1 MWGWAHA
8 PTSSNR
14 RFETSVLAWDSSNEL
29 DVQCER
35 CKTEYEFDDA
45 LVSGRGTTVRCTHCG
60 HQFKVR
66 RTDVGDAAGDRW
78 LVQTANG
85 QQLTFLTLRELQ
97 RAILAKQ
104 VSRNDM
110 LLLGGG
116 PVRLLGSIAELD
128 PFFEGR
134 SSSRPPPAGDD
145 GNHGGPAIPRPGAQT
160 KPFGATADGQPAAYA
175 PQPPAAFFD
184 APTRKFEPA
193 RHMAPAMPAGPSTE
207 LMQEPRA
214 AFPPPTVPV
223 RRAMPRA
230 GDDLLDVNDMQV
242 AFPPSSED
250 PYDIPRR
257 RRVGGWVVA
266 FVLLL
271 AVGVVGW
278 VLAKPY
284 LVARNAPSGPRLDT
298 RAQGYLAEGER
309 AMADGDL
316 QAAQQ
321 AFDKASVL
329 AEHDVRVLV
338 DEARVAAANADISW
352 LKLRVLSPDSADE
365 LRATKAPFDDWVT
378 RARKASDEALS
389 LAPDDYGAV
398 RVKID
403 VLRLQGARDAARG
416 YISKLGPLG
425 GQPETAYVLAAL
437 DLAEPEPFWTT
448 VIDRLRLAA
457 SAENGAGRA
466 RAALVYAMA
475 KSGDVAGAKGEL
487 ARLDAQPRP
496 YPLLPSL
503 HAFVDKIPPKAAAD
517 AGAAAATAATPRVD
531 VSALPAVSPPSTPG
545 AATVSTD
552 HERDNTGGDQSGG
565 MHAASAAIKKGEW
578 AHARQIY
585 EALVARNPT
594 DSEALSG
601 IGDVERSQGNS
612 AGAIAAYKR
621 VLTINP
627 SYLPALLGLA
637 DTQWAS
643 GDQAGARRS
652 YKDIVDRFPEG
663 TYPAYVRGRVEPV
676 ESTPAAAAPPAASA
690 GSKATDP
697 GGN

>member
-1 MWGWAHA
+1 
-8 PTSSNR
+8 
-14 RFETSVLAWDSSNEL
+14 
-29 DVQCER
+29 
-35 CKTEYEFDDA
+35 
-45 LVSGRGTTVRCTHCG
+45 
-60 HQFKVR
+60 
-66 RTDVGDAAGDRW
+66 
-78 LVQTANG
+78 
-85 QQLTFLTLRELQ
+85 
-97 RAILAKQ
+97 
-104 VSRNDM
+104 
-110 LLLGGG
+110 
-116 PVRLLGSIAELD
+116 
-128 PFFEGR
+128 
-134 SSSRPPPAGDD
+134 
-145 GNHGGPAIPRPGAQT
+145 
-160 KPFGATADGQPAAYA
+160 
-175 PQPPAAFFD
+175 
-184 APTRKFEPA
+184 
-193 RHMAPAMPAGPSTE
+193 
-207 LMQEPRA
+207 
-214 AFPPPTVPV
+214 
-223 RRAMPRA
+223 
-230 GDDLLDVNDMQV
+230 
-242 AFPPSSED
+242 
-250 PYDIPRR
+250 
-257 RRVGGWVVA
+257 
-266 FVLLL
+266 
-271 AVGVVGW
+271 
-278 VLAKPY
+278 
-284 LVARNAPSGPRLDT
+284 
-298 RAQGYLAEGER
+298 
-309 AMADGDL
+309 
-316 QAAQQ
+316 
-321 AFDKASVL
+321 
-329 AEHDVRVLV
+329 
-338 DEARVAAANADISW
+338 
-352 LKLRVLSPDSADE
+352 
-365 LRATKAPFDDWVT
+365 
-378 RARKASDEALS
+378 
-389 LAPDDYGAV
+389 
-398 RVKID
+398 
-403 VLRLQGARDAARG
+403 
-416 YISKLGPLG
+416 
-425 GQPETAYVLAAL
+425 
-437 DLAEPEPFWTT
+437 LAEPEPFWTT

-517 AGAAAATAATPRVD
+517 AGAAAATPRVD
-531 VSALPAVSPPSTPG
+531 VSALPAVSPPSTLG

-643 GDQAGARRS
+643 GDEAGARRS